1 MVTLTDPN
9 LGEKMK
15 SFRILIIVSLLKAGI
30 FFGTPI
36 YADKNTLSL
45 DNLWE
50 NIKSE
55 GTTLI
60 DRSVEFTTDLSK
72 KINETLDAELNSLK
86 EYQNSA
92 SNINVRDKI
101 DMIRIHVDQI
111 SDYKKKEL
119 NASSF
124 TLISKSKKDFRI
136 KIDEVLSEIEPV
148 LFDGEIVNYASKIRN
163 VRIEITQLKEQKAT
177 LNEDMI
183 FAPEKGTLLKS
194 SKMDIRN
201 QINQVDELISKSVTL
216 ISELEYDLKKK
227 MSSLGIE
234 LTREQIRV
242 ITTRVDGDELTRS
255 FAIFDITK
263 QISNSLSVMVKENSF
278 NADTTVKYY
287 GTYVIL
293 SEILGYSQREYIN
306 KIESVYLPA
315 IDQIEDQIE
324 ETIKFAESSLE
335 DIVSSNNRDILKSNI
350 RSNQFSLKVVKS
362 YRNILTGQIA
372 NLEGALL
379 RTDEQ
384 ILVAYSTYDTAA
396 NSANLVNLINET
408 QNTFDRIMDMQVPDI
423 VPFENTELELKFQEI
438 SAQIINS
445 SAI

>member
-1 MVTLTDPN
+1 MN
-9 LGEKMK
+9 F
-15 SFRILIIVSLLKAGI
+15 FRIFIIVGLLKAGI
-30 FFGTPI
+30 FSFSPI

-50 NIKSE
+50 NLKSE

-72 KINETLDAELNSLK
+72 KINDTLDAELNSLK

-111 SDYKKKEL
+111 SEYKKKEQ

-163 VRIEITQLKEQKAT
+163 VRIEITQLKEQKAS

-201 QINQVDELISKSVTL
+201 KINQVDELISKSVTL

-227 MSSLGIE
+227 MSSLGIK

-263 QISNSLSVMVKENSF
+263 QILNSSSVMVKENSF
-278 NADTTVKYY
+278 NAYTTVKYY

-293 SEILGYSQREYIN
+293 SEIFGYSQREYIN
-306 KIESVYLPA
+306 KIENVYLPA
-315 IDQIEDQIE
+315 IDQIEE
-324 ETIKFAESSLE
+324 SIKFAKSCLK

-350 RSNQFSLKVVKS
+350 CSNQFSLKVVES

-372 NLEGALL
+372 NLESALL

>member
-1 MVTLTDPN
+1 MP
-9 LGEKMK
+9 
-15 SFRILIIVSLLKAGI
+15 FWII
-30 FFGTPI
+30 
-36 YADKNTLSL
+36 
-45 DNLWE
+45 
-50 NIKSE
+50 
-55 GTTLI
+55 
-60 DRSVEFTTDLSK
+60 
-72 KINETLDAELNSLK
+72 
-86 EYQNSA
+86 
-92 SNINVRDKI
+92 
-101 DMIRIHVDQI
+101 
-111 SDYKKKEL
+111 
-119 NASSF
+119 
-124 TLISKSKKDFRI
+124 
-136 KIDEVLSEIEPV
+136 
-148 LFDGEIVNYASKIRN
+148 IVNYASKIRN
-163 VRIEITQLKEQKAT
+163 VQIEITQLKEQKAS

-201 QINQVDELISKSVTL
+201 KINQVDELISKSVTL

-263 QISNSLSVMVKENSF
+263 QILNSSSVMVKENSF
-278 NADTTVKYY
+278 NAYTTVKYY

-293 SEILGYSQREYIN
+293 SEIFGYSQREYIN
-306 KIESVYLPA
+306 KIENVYLPA
-315 IDQIEDQIE
+315 IDQIEE
-324 ETIKFAESSLE
+324 SIKFAKSCLK

-350 RSNQFSLKVVKS
+350 CSNQFSLKVVES

-372 NLEGALL
+372 NLESALL

-423 VPFENTELELKFQEI
+423 VPFENTELELKLQEI
-438 SAQIINS
+438 SEQIINS
-445 SAI
+445 SAN

>member
-1 MVTLTDPN
+1 MN
-9 LGEKMK
+9 F
-15 SFRILIIVSLLKAGI
+15 FRIFIIVGLLKAGI
-30 FFGTPI
+30 FSFSPI

-50 NIKSE
+50 NLKSE

-60 DRSVEFTTDLSK
+60 DKSVEFTTDLSK
-72 KINETLDAELNSLK
+72 KINDTLDAELNSLK

-111 SDYKKKEL
+111 SEYKKKEQ

-163 VRIEITQLKEQKAT
+163 VRIEITQLKEQKAS

-227 MSSLGIE
+227 MKFIAKNMHFK
-234 LTREQIRV
+234 IR
-242 ITTRVDGDELTRS
+242 
-255 FAIFDITK
+255 K
-263 QISNSLSVMVKENSF
+263 
-278 NADTTVKYY
+278 
-287 GTYVIL
+287 
-293 SEILGYSQREYIN
+293 
-306 KIESVYLPA
+306 
-315 IDQIEDQIE
+315 
-324 ETIKFAESSLE
+324 
-335 DIVSSNNRDILKSNI
+335 
-350 RSNQFSLKVVKS
+350 
-362 YRNILTGQIA
+362 
-372 NLEGALL
+372 
-379 RTDEQ
+379 
-384 ILVAYSTYDTAA
+384 
-396 NSANLVNLINET
+396 
-408 QNTFDRIMDMQVPDI
+408 
-423 VPFENTELELKFQEI
+423 
-438 SAQIINS
+438 
-445 SAI
+445 